1 MKRFLVCIA
10 VFAALLL
17 GCSDDNSSGTE
28 NNTNADDNLLVLDTI
43 SSCIIEENAL
53 EQLEALDSVV
63 ILNDRGRFRIAIPTY
78 INDLQEKYHLE
89 TRSSGDTLF
98 VSMEKKEDGV
108 GVSLFCPVVIN
119 VSLNSSLNGA
129 LEEKFIATRMG
140 VYKVVDGSTK
150 TCVVLDPVRELP
162 NSSSSFAPVERSSSS
177 VSILREN
184 PEDDR
189 YKVYRLLYPTPE
201 GTLDT
206 GFFATDECT
215 FNKDGTFKCYER
227 SCIEDVGG
235 RIHIPLGSGI
245 GLMGLSAK
253 EKDDEAYV
261 KYFHTSTEI
270 TRLVDINLGDSALTT
285 FIPYADIPEL
295 DADSMRGRLAALPAK
310 TCSVLERIVG
320 PYQFQAEGL
329 PEGIVLYRDGAG
341 IVDMQTST
349 ESYSML
355 FAKNE
360 LGVIKESVS
369 DTSWLREHRD
379 EFYSE
384 KNYADYPYYA
394 YSNPKYTAAIN
405 DFGCGVVSF
414 SYEKIDAAGYCH
426 GWEIPEQIKEY
437 SFRLINI
444 SDKVPSE
451 PIQWKLIYMDQYGRG
466 GTLDITTVFTAATE
480 E

>member
-1 MKRFLVCIA
+1 MRRFLVCTM
-10 VFAALLL
+10 VLVALLL
-17 GCSDDNSSGTE
+17 GCDNSSSGPEQSNTE
-28 NNTNADDNLLVLDTI
+28 
-43 SSCIIEENAL
+43 
-53 EQLEALDSVV
+53 
-63 ILNDRGRFRIAIPTY
+63 
-78 INDLQEKYHLE
+78 
-89 TRSSGDTLF
+89 TL
-98 VSMEKKEDGV
+98 
-108 GVSLFCPVVIN
+108 
-119 VSLNSSLNGA
+119 
-129 LEEKFIATRMG
+129 
-140 VYKVVDGSTK
+140 
-150 TCVVLDPVRELP
+150 
-162 NSSSSFAPVERSSSS
+162 SSSPKIALSSSTFAPVARSSSS
-177 VSILREN
+177 YGLLREDVMDSTR
-184 PEDDR
+184 ET
-189 YKVYRLLYPTPE
+189 VYRILYPTPE

-235 RIHIPLGSGI
+235 RIEINNSAYPASYKDHEKLG
-245 GLMGLSAK
+245 
-253 EKDDEAYV
+253 
-261 KYFHTSTEI
+261 KYFHTSTER

-285 FIPYADIPEL
+285 FIPYADIPEF
-295 DADSMRGRLAALPAK
+295 DTDSMRGLLAILSAK
-310 TCSVLERIVG
+310 TCTVLEQFVG
-320 PYQFQAEGL
+320 PYQLQAEGL
-329 PEGIVLYRDGAG
+329 PEGIILYRDGAQ
-341 IVDMQTST
+341 IVNRQTST

-360 LGVIKESVS
+360 LGAVKESVS
-369 DTSWLREHRD
+369 DTSWLRKHRD

-444 SDKVPSE
+444 SDKVPAE

-466 GTLDITTVFTAATE
+466 GTLDVTTKFE
-480 E
+480 